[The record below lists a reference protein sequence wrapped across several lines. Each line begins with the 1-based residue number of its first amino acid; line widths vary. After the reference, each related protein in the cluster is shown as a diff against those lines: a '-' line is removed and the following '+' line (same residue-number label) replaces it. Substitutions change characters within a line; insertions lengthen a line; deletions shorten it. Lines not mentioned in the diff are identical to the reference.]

1 MQKERFILQQ
11 MQRNT
16 KVYGI
21 CLKIFIA
28 ALAVFA
34 AVLVATLFKG
44 ADIAVTAADLIIM
57 AVIALQFPV
66 FRKLHKD
73 TAAACDE
80 ISRALADPDFSIPD
94 GYSAATK
101 SARNKTIREP
111 KKIMTAIITF
121 AFLAVLTGAI
131 PPFFIWVGSLD
142 DFATFNTGMLIVI
155 IIFCV
160 VTLFLIVL
168 ILMYIRDY
176 RIARK
181 LAAADSMQSSERSHT

>member
-34 AVLVATLFKG
+34 AVLAVTLFMG
-44 ADIAVTAADLIIM
+44 AGIAVTTADLVIM

-80 ISRALADPDFSIPD
+80 MSRALADPDFSIPD

-111 KKIMTAIITF
+111 KKIMTAIIMF

-131 PPFFIWVGSLD
+131 PPFFIWIGSLD
-142 DFATFNTGMLIVI
+142 DFATFNTGMLIGVI
-155 IIFCV
+155 LFSV
-160 VTLFLIVL
+160 VTLFLVVL
-168 ILMYIRDY
+168 IVMYIRDY
-176 RIARK
+176 RIAGK
-181 LAAADSMQSSERSHT
+181 FAEPDDTQSSERSHT

>member
-16 KVYGI
+16 KVYSI

-34 AVLVATLFKG
+34 AVLAVTLFMG
-44 ADIAVTAADLIIM
+44 AGIAVTAADLIII

-66 FRKLHKD
+66 FRKLHND

-80 ISRALADPDFSIPD
+80 ISRALTDPDFSIPD

-111 KKIMTAIITF
+111 KKIMTAIIMF

-131 PPFFIWVGSLD
+131 PPFFIWIGSLD

-155 IIFCV
+155 MIFCV

-181 LAAADSMQSSERSHT
+181 FADPDDTQSSERSHT